1 MSDMQVKHVMSE
13 RVTTVSPDHSIH
25 EAAERLARDSI
36 SGMPV
41 VVDRKV
47 VGMVSE
53 SDIVWALTPQEER
66 EAGMTL
72 LDFMAHSRRRELEP
86 HKHLRVSDVMSTAV
100 IDIPP
105 FASLWKA
112 AGLMHSHSV
121 KRLPVTD
128 NEGRLVGIVSHADLV
143 RAIARG
149 DAVIASEVQ
158 EAIAA
163 LGEEFGELSVR
174 AEDGTVTIEGKAPSK
189 AAKSRAIYLAKR
201 VPGVV
206 EVSDGLEY
214 VPDDGSR
221 LHVSLTES

>member
-25 EAAERLARDSI
+25 EAAEQLARDSI

-66 EAGMTL
+66 ETGMTL
-72 LDFMAHSRRRELEP
+72 LDFMAHTRRREIDP
-86 HKHLRVSDVMSTAV
+86 DKHLRVSDVMSTAV
-100 IDIPP
+100 VKIPP

-112 AGLMHSHSV
+112 AALMHSHSV

-128 NEGRLVGIVSHADLV
+128 NEGQLVGIVSHADLV

-149 DAVIASEVQ
+149 DDVIASEVQ
-158 EAIAA
+158 EAITA
-163 LGEEFGELSVR
+163 LGEEFDELSVR
-174 AEDGTVTIEGKAPSK
+174 VEDGTATIKGKAPSK
-189 AAKSRAIYLAKR
+189 TTKSRAIYLAKR
-201 VPGVV
+201 VPGVI
-206 EVSDGLEY
+206 EVNDDLEC
-214 VPDDGSR
+214 VPTDGSQLR
-221 LHVSLTES
+221 VSVTEG